1 MKKIKGVKV
10 MGLLDLFKKKKKIL
24 KEPKLEIGKTA
35 KNELSI
41 ANKFFTVH
49 SDIKDLVWI
58 KNGPK
63 KNYIPSTPNNQKFE
77 SNGFIITFSAMNEEE
92 PSLIDLN
99 KTVNKPSKEIERPP
113 YYPTY
118 ETLTPEQRYQYWAF
132 LANPYNNSADTGYL
146 FIFYYGLERHLLEGK
161 IEKALEMIV
170 RLRDVHSNKSFQ
182 YYSGNA
188 ITLSCIK
195 NKRPDLMQRFLDSL
209 DKEHEYHF
217 SDSLLLLAFYSFSK
231 PLTSKDVIRLS
242 KSFGYTKT
250 NYVKGYPELFER
262 ILTDRIQS
270 NYGQKDIMLSDLIPD
285 LSQVKSSYLR
295 LFANMSLINKEIA
308 FPDILLD
315 TKFTKV
321 IHNLLNDTHEQLKS
335 DLAEMRKK
343 NIAPEKKN
351 TSKPR
356 NVIIFDQTEERRL
369 LKELAKNKKD
379 PVDRHF
385 TYIQL
390 QDFYYKYRDL
400 DPKYLNECMAFC
412 FKDIELL
419 KELHESY
426 VSQRIKDEMRLLD
439 FRSKEESDRNIDKIV
454 KEKFQ
459 GKIPAFNRLAII
471 YEKKKDYEKAI
482 EICQQAMA
490 YYQDLNDEVNLD
502 DFVKR
507 IERLEKKVSKV

>member
-1 MKKIKGVKV
+1 MR
-10 MGLLDLFKKKKKIL
+10 LLDLFKRKKKIK
-24 KEPKLEIGKTA
+24 KEPNIDIKKTV
-35 KNELSI
+35 KSELSI
-41 ANKFFTVH
+41 ANNFFVVH

-63 KNYIPSTPNNQKFE
+63 KNYIPASPKNQKFE
-77 SNGFIITFSAMNEEE
+77 LDSFIITFSIMNEEE

-99 KTVNKPSKEIERPP
+99 KTVNKPSKEIDRPP

-132 LANPYNNSADTGYL
+132 LANPYNNSVDTGYL

-161 IEKALEMIV
+161 IEKAIEIIV

-217 SDSLLLLAFYSFSK
+217 SDSLLLLALYSFNK
-231 PLTSKDVIRLS
+231 PLTAKDIIRLS

-262 ILTDRIQS
+262 VLSDRIQS
-270 NYGQKDIMLSDLIPD
+270 NYGQKDIMLADLITD
-285 LSQVKSSYLR
+285 LSQVKSSRLQ
-295 LFANMSLINKEIA
+295 LFANMSLMNKEVA

-315 TKFTKV
+315 TKFTGV
-321 IHNLLNDTHEQLKS
+321 INTLLNDTHEQLKS
-335 DLAEMRKK
+335 DLAEMRKN
-343 NIAPEKKN
+343 NIAPQKKN
-351 TSKPR
+351 NSKPKK
-356 NVIIFDQTEERRL
+356 VIKFDQMEERRL
-369 LKELAKNKKD
+369 LKELGKNKED
-379 PVDRHF
+379 PVNKHF

-390 QDFYYKYRDL
+390 QDFYYKYRNL
-400 DPKYLNECMAFC
+400 DPKYLNECIAYC
-412 FKDIELL
+412 FKDIESL

-426 VSQRIKDEMRLLD
+426 VNQRIKDEMSLID
-439 FRSKEESDRNIDKIV
+439 YRSKLESDNNIDKIV

-459 GKIPAFNRLAII
+459 GRIPAFNRLAII

-482 EICQQAMA
+482 EVSKQAIA

-507 IERLEKKVSKV
+507 IARLEKKVSNV